1 MSGFECNA
9 NRSVQLSKRRETG
22 LLAYVTLE
30 FGHCGGNRRGRKNP
44 HHFRICDD
52 LNGSPFAVAENYRIL
67 ALAVVRLQN
76 VACRP
81 SLAAR
86 A

>member
-1 MSGFECNA
+1 
-9 NRSVQLSKRRETG
+9 
-22 LLAYVTLE
+22 
-30 FGHCGGNRRGRKNP
+30 
-44 HHFRICDD
+44 